1 MEVAVKLKLFLLL
14 IATQVIY
21 PQYYGE
27 RTAEQNFEQSDLY
40 FKSHFLNTFGIYNF
54 KKAAVGFIDDPFLN
68 LYLNPACYPDLGD
81 DELLLYLDFRG
92 DRTEVPIVNHYVM
105 PLYYSEVAYRPYI
118 DRRWFASSRSE
129 PEPIFSLGVLNYPL
143 KDITKNFFIGGTY
156 QLINREEKFYSVPYG
171 IYYPN
176 YYYDGLGIR
185 AEGLDAVPV
194 TDRYAG
200 KDELSTV
207 GHLFSAF
214 TGYKINDEL
223 SIGISLNG
231 AIHSRDG
238 EYANNYQDEFGTQ
251 QDYDHSS
258 SSGQARYQNY
268 DHLDLSAGVMYSP
281 SEKISLGAK
290 VGYLNGNAEQRYLSS
305 SKYFYQYKK
314 PNVTDEWSYSLSEY
328 QNNQQWNQDGSSKY
342 FSLNFTRYI
351 DKNKEFSGYYRY
363 TNSDIDLNNSTSIL
377 DTSFYSSRYY
387 STWDTAYSSYN
398 GRSYTSDIRKGTGSR
413 KINMQEASLN
423 FLWKLTE
430 KVNVRAGVYYNYI
443 NSTVNSSEPV
453 TAVRKSEY
461 HYTYKNSAYN
471 YNYQLLEDKILEWE
485 YEAKSWTLQIP
496 IVFNFALNDHFE
508 LMFGLNRIL
517 NGWEITDR
525 TTAYFT
531 KREKDDNGQ
540 ISIETNF
547 GERYT
552 QPAEKITEDFAK
564 VMMGLNVNLTKA
576 LKVNLLLDPEFGD
589 EFKLAQWWL
598 AFSARL

>member
-1 MEVAVKLKLFLLL
+1 MLVQA
-14 IATQVIY
+14 AY

-40 FKSHFLNTFGIYNF
+40 FKSHYLNTFGIYNF
-54 KKAAVGFIDDPFLN
+54 QKIAVGFIDDPFLN
-68 LYLNPACYPDLGD
+68 LYLNPASVPDLGD

-92 DRTEVPIVNHYVM
+92 DRTEVSIINNYVV
-105 PLYYSEVAYRPYI
+105 PLYYTDIAYRPYI
-118 DRRWFASSRSE
+118 DRRWFAITRAE
-129 PEPIFSLGVLNYPL
+129 PEPIFSLGIINYPL

-176 YYYDGLGIR
+176 YYYDALGVR
-185 AEGLDAVPV
+185 AEGLSSIPI
-194 TDRYAG
+194 TDRYTG

-214 TGYKINDEL
+214 AGYKLNEEL
-223 SIGISLNG
+223 SVGLALNG
-231 AIHSRDG
+231 VVHSRDG
-238 EYANNYQDEFGTQ
+238 EYLNNYQDEFGTQ

-258 SSGQARYQNY
+258 SSGQARNQDY
-268 DHLDLSAGVMYSP
+268 DHLDFSAGVMYNP
-281 SEKISLGAK
+281 SEKIKLGAK
-290 VGYLNGNAEQRYLSS
+290 IGYLTGNAEQSYSSS

-328 QNNQQWNQDGSSKY
+328 QNNQQWKQNGNSKY
-342 FSLNFTRYI
+342 FSLNFTRYPNNTTEI
-351 DKNKEFSGYYRY
+351 SGYYRY
-363 TNSDIDLNNSTSIL
+363 TKSDIDLTNSSNIL
-377 DTSFYSSRYY
+377 DSSFYTSRYY
-387 STWDTAYSSYN
+387 SSWDTAYNTSN
-398 GRSYTSDIRKGTGSR
+398 GKGFTLDKRSGTGKR
-413 KINMQEASLN
+413 ELNMHEAMLS
-423 FLWKLTE
+423 FLWKLNE
-430 KVNVRAGVYYNYI
+430 KINVRTGIYYSYT
-443 NSTVNSSEPV
+443 NSVVNSSEPV
-453 TAVRKSEY
+453 SAVRKSEY
-461 HYTYKNSAYN
+461 HYTYKYNAYN
-471 YNYQLLEDKILEWE
+471 YNYQLLEDKILEWD

-496 IVFNFALNDHFE
+496 IVFSFTLNEHFE
-508 LMFGLNRIL
+508 FMLGFNRIL

-531 KREKDDNGQ
+531 KREKNDNGQ

-598 AFSARL
+598 GFTARL